1 VAETEIDRRVAIWL
15 TAARIAGARVG
26 IVILMEGPI
35 EEEEDLH
42 HSSHI
47 RLIRR

>member
-1 VAETEIDRRVAIWL
+1 MIGAANFCPPLQKVSGHKEGIAEEVLLKCERSL
-15 TAARIAGARVG
+15 
-26 IVILMEGPI
+26 